1 MKFDL
6 AKEELA
12 LILSD
17 LNEQFEMMNEHKNEI
32 PQIEMDIFM
41 RNIQKLYE
49 NSIKLKKANSQ
60 TDFSLANNEIEY
72 QEEKQTAKI
81 VDAVQERLAEIKR
94 DSQKMD
100 DQEEMTTQSEIEVRQ
115 ESREP
120 KDVERI
126 AEVKEDV
133 SNVVEKVRFEK
144 PPHIESSFDD
154 ILEDTTP
161 EVNLFSEIKV
171 NKEITDL
178 NKKLAEARS
187 THSIVEKL
195 QSGRIE
201 SLKSVIGINDKF
213 YFINELFGGNAQK
226 YEDVIYTLNNFKK
239 FDDAMQYFSTLKYR
253 FTWEEDS
260 EAYMKLVNMLER
272 KFNFSHA

>member
-1 MKFDL
+1 MKIDL

-17 LNEQFEMMNEHKNEI
+17 LNEQFEMINAHADKI

-49 NSIKLKKANSQ
+49 KSISLNKLNQK
-60 TDFSLANNEIEY
+60 NEVFAGTKETKPK
-72 QEEKQTAKI
+72 E
-81 VDAVQERLAEIKR
+81 AVEIK
-94 DSQKMD
+94 K
-100 DQEEMTTQSEIEVRQ
+100 QETAVIENKAKT
-115 ESREP
+115 E
-120 KDVERI
+120 
-126 AEVKEDV
+126 
-133 SNVVEKVRFEK
+133 VVEQPKAILPQPEK
-144 PPHIESSFDD
+144 NETPVQQENKTRDVAKEAYTGELNLDIPKAIESSFDD

-161 EVNLFSEIKV
+161 ETNLFSEIKV
-171 NKEITDL
+171 NQEITDL
-178 NKKLAEARS
+178 NKKLADARN
-187 THSIVEKL
+187 THSLVEKL

-239 FDDAMQYFSTLKYR
+239 LDDAMQYFSTLKYR

-260 EAYMKLVNMLER
+260 DAYQKLVNMLER
-272 KFNFSHA
+272 KFDMSHA

>member
-32 PQIEMDIFM
+32 PPIEMDIFM

-49 NSIKLKKANSQ
+49 NGIKLKKV
-60 TDFSLANNEIEY
+60 SLRIGSSSANNEIVDK
-72 QEEKQTAKI
+72 EEKQTAKF
-81 VDAVQERLAEIKR
+81 DAPLQEMIAEIKK
-94 DSQKMD
+94 DSQQIEE
-100 DQEEMTTQSEIEVRQ
+100 QEEVIVQSVIEVKQ
-115 ESREP
+115 EQQEP
-120 KDVERI
+120 
-126 AEVKEDV
+126 EDIE
-133 SNVVEKVRFEK
+133 VVETPKEGVTKVVDEITQEK
-144 PPHIESSFDD
+144 PAHIESSFDD

-161 EVNLFSEIKV
+161 EVNLFSEIRV
-171 NKEITDL
+171 NEEITDL

-272 KFNFSHA
+272 KFDLSPA

>member
-60 TDFSLANNEIEY
+60 TDFSLANNEIED

-81 VDAVQERLAEIKR
+81 VDAVQERLAEIKM

>member
-60 TDFSLANNEIEY
+60 TDFSLANNDIED

-81 VDAVQERLAEIKR
+81 VDAVQERLAEIKM

>member
-1 MKFDL
+1 M
-6 AKEELA
+6 
-12 LILSD
+12 
-17 LNEQFEMMNEHKNEI
+17 NEQFEMMNEHKNEI

-187 THSIVEKL
+187 TLSIVEKL
-195 QSGRIE
+195 QSGRID
-201 SLKSVIGINDKF
+201 SLISVFGINDKF

-226 YEDVIYTLNNFKK
+226 YEDVIYALNNFKK